1 MMLACGQVWLEGRRR
16 PWEGVV
22 ISCFIFR
29 RGGCLSTA
37 AFDTEVYHPQ
47 HMLYGRF
54 AAHAA
59 HAAHAL
65 ARAADEFCPPV
76 LYLLAST
83 MK

>member
-1 MMLACGQVWLEGRRR
+1 L
-16 PWEGVV
+16 P
-22 ISCFIFR
+22 
-29 RGGCLSTA
+29 TA

-65 ARAADEFCPPV
+65 ARAAG
-76 LYLLAST
+76 AA
-83 MK
+83 